1 MPSGKQSRR
10 RRQVAAP
17 PPVRTRGAA
26 RQASPRVLLAAAG
39 AVAAIAAAV
48 VLAVVL
54 TRGGSSSAS
63 SAATST
69 LPGAADVASLLSGIP
84 QHGNVL
90 GKPSA
95 PVTMVE
101 YIDLQCPFCQQFET
115 SAMPTLVR
123 RYVRPGKLKVVARPI
138 AFIGPDSKRGRDA
151 ALAAGL
157 QGKLFD
163 FAQLLY
169 VNQGEENTGWLD
181 EAMVKS
187 AATSIPGLNVTR
199 LLNDSSSSAVSDQEH
214 AIDAESSA
222 DAVHA
227 TPTILIGR
235 TGSKPKVVNL
245 TSPTDAQSVERAID
259 AALRAS

>member
-10 RRQVAAP
+10 RRQVAA

-26 RQASPRVLLAAAG
+26 RQASPRVLLAAGG
-39 AVAAIAAAV
+39 AIAAIAAAV

-54 TRGGSSSAS
+54 TRGGSSNNGPT
-63 SAATST
+63 TST
-69 LPGAADVASLLSGIP
+69 LPGAADVTSLLSGIP

-95 PVTMVE
+95 PVTMIE

-115 SAMPTLVR
+115 SAMPTIVR
-123 RYVRPGKLKVVARPI
+123 RYVRTGKLKVEARPI

-181 EAMVKS
+181 DAMVKS

-199 LLNDSSSSAVSDQEH
+199 LLDDRSSSAVSDDEH
-214 AIDAESSA
+214 AFDADATA

-227 TPTILIGR
+227 TPTILVGR

-245 TSPTDAQSVERAID
+245 ASPTDAQSVERAID
-259 AALRAS
+259 AALSAG

>member
-26 RQASPRVLLAAAG
+26 RRASPRVLLAAAG
-39 AVAAIAAAV
+39 AVVVVVVAI

-54 TRGGSSSAS
+54 TRGGSSS

-69 LPGAADVASLLSGIP
+69 LPGAADVTGLLSGIP

-90 GKPSA
+90 GRPSA

-101 YIDLQCPFCQQFET
+101 YVDLQCPFCQQFET
-115 SAMPTLVR
+115 SAMPTIVR
-123 RYVRPGKLKVVARPI
+123 RYVRTGKLKVVARPI
-138 AFIGPDSKRGRDA
+138 AFIGPDSQRGRDA
-151 ALAAGL
+151 ALAAGR
-157 QGKLFD
+157 QNKLFD
-163 FAQLLY
+163 FVQLLY
-169 VNQGEENTGWLD
+169 VNQGAENTGWLD
-181 EAMVKS
+181 DGMVKS
-187 AATSIPGLNVTR
+187 AAVSIPGLDVTK
-199 LLNDSSSSAVSDQEH
+199 LLADRSSTAVSDDEH
-214 AIDAESSA
+214 AIDAEASA

-227 TPTILIGR
+227 TPTILVGR
-235 TGSKPKVVNL
+235 TGTKPKVVNI

-259 AALRAS
+259 AALS

>member
-39 AVAAIAAAV
+39 AIAAIAAAA

-54 TRGGSSSAS
+54 TRGGSSSAT
-63 SAATST
+63 ATST
-69 LPGAADVASLLSGIP
+69 LPGAADVTSLLSGIP
-84 QHGNVL
+84 QHGNML
-90 GKPSA
+90 GKSSA

-101 YIDLQCPFCQQFET
+101 YVDLQCPFCQQFET
-115 SAMPTLVR
+115 SAMPTIVR
-123 RYVRPGKLKVVARPI
+123 RYVRPGKVKVVARPI

-157 QGKLFD
+157 QNKLFD

-169 VNQGEENTGWLD
+169 VNQGAENSGWLD
-181 EAMVKS
+181 DGMVKS

-199 LLNDSSSSAVSDQEH
+199 LLDDRSSSAVSDDEH
-214 AIDAESSA
+214 AFDADASA

-227 TPTILIGR
+227 TPTILVGR

-245 TSPTDAQSVERAID
+245 ASPTDAKAVERAID
-259 AALRAS
+259 AALG